1 MILVFAVAPS
11 SLWWRKLLT
20 TRQRRA
26 FEKRSPLHILW
37 VFSFISAMA
46 TDTIVVMEQEGNGF
60 NDIYAKSD
68 SNSTLDEP
76 VASWELPVN
85 QRLLLGWSF
94 GKWVCNANFASSTS
108 ASFLSTFL
116 PLPLLIISCILS
128 LYLVW
133 SLWDSH
139 HEKI

>member
-1 MILVFAVAPS
+1 MYLPSRRRRCGGESS
-11 SLWWRKLLT
+11 SLRGNAARL
-20 TRQRRA
+20 
-26 FEKRSPLHILW
+26 KRGLRFHTLW